1 MAKFHARE
9 TADGF
14 TFWNLEC
21 ISHAEYVED
30 SESLAITLVDGFT
43 LSLQGQEAADVV
55 EHISNHRFHPYRE
68 PTPEQLAEF
77 KAQVKSMG
85 FITEERQNGETE

>member
-14 TFWNLEC
+14 TYWNLEC

-30 SESLAITLVDGFT
+30 PESLAITLVDGFAFT
-43 LSLQGQEAADVV
+43 LRGQEAADVV
-55 EHISNHRFHPYRE
+55 EYISKHQFHPYRE
-68 PTPEQLAEF
+68 PSPEQLSAF
-77 KAQVKSMG
+77 KAEAKSMG
-85 FITEERQNGETE
+85 FITEDRQNGDTD